1 MSFRLRKGLSKNSYV
16 KSKLNV
22 IYLEVALVLSVE
34 GRRMHVVSFVPLEIA
49 EAAVVSLIFYDLVP
63 GCFGVF
69 VAFDGALSQAENLLS
84 LLGPEWRATLIIDCD
99 WRSHLLEDGVGG
111 AWH

>member
-1 MSFRLRKGLSKNSYV
+1 LSKNSYV

-49 EAAVVSLIFYDLVP
+49 EAAVVSLIFYDFVP
-63 GCFGVF
+63 GCLGVF
-69 VAFDGALSQAENLLS
+69 FAFDGALSQAENLLS